1 MAAPPS
7 APSSPLSSA
16 PATAQLDAIEPRAC
30 SCGQTRRAFVDVE
43 PGTASVHLLDVDAA
57 TSHYHRKATEIYV
70 VLEGE
75 GQVEL
80 DGVAHPAGP
89 LSAFLIPPGTRHRAI
104 GELRALVVAI
114 PAADDE
120 DEYFDA

>member
-1 MAAPPS
+1 MAAPS
-7 APSSPLSSA
+7 TA
-16 PATAQLDAIEPRAC
+16 PATARLDAIEPRAC

-114 PAADDE
+114 PPRQPTTRTV
-120 DEYFDA
+120 FRCLR

>member
-1 MAAPPS
+1 MP
-7 APSSPLSSA
+7 APSSAPPPA
-16 PATAQLDAIEPRAC
+16 PATARLDAIEPRAC
-30 SCGQTRRAFVDVE
+30 SCGRTRRAFVDVE

-57 TSHYHRKATEIYV
+57 VAHFHRKATEIYV

>member
-7 APSSPLSSA
+7 APSSPA
-16 PATAQLDAIEPRAC
+16 ATARLDQIEPKAC

-57 TSHYHRKATEIYV
+57 ISHYHRKATEIYV